1 MILFRLRLIPIL
13 GLVTLGSCIS
23 VNNVGLTPSQTAE
36 NAHAAEIETR
46 AEKIAQQEAMQ
57 NPQAAIEAS
66 GHSCPLYVLPTLP
79 KDPAPPIAAIEAL
92 QDGDQKQ
99 LDVIAQTYVKA
110 LEKHNAIVKAIVTKS
125 YNDYVTQCA
134 KSLPPILKDTAASTP
149 SQ

>member
-1 MILFRLRLIPIL
+1 
-13 GLVTLGSCIS
+13 
-23 VNNVGLTPSQTAE
+23 
-36 NAHAAEIETR
+36 
-46 AEKIAQQEAMQ
+46 MQ

>member
-79 KDPAPPIAAIEAL
+79 KDEAL